1 METALLSNYDEIVT
15 EIRDSL
21 KQLKIE
27 STIQMHASKKEF
39 KEILSKGSESN
50 RKNQTIFCVIKMR
63 RKPGF
68 DERSGQSSPYI
79 MFHSIKLFKV
89 LFTENAINILP
100 FLLKKS
106 ELTNGAFPDLA
117 ENRHLSKT
125 IVSVTDSVRD
135 HYVKQSGKFSQ
146 HRAVLTDL

>member
-63 RKPGF
+63 RKPDI

-79 MFHSIKLFKV
+79 MFHSTKLFKV
-89 LFTENAINILP
+89 FLTENTIN
-100 FLLKKS
+100 
-106 ELTNGAFPDLA
+106 NFPPID
-117 ENRHLSKT
+117 N
-125 IVSVTDSVRD
+125 
-135 HYVKQSGKFSQ
+135 
-146 HRAVLTDL
+146 